1 MTFEKADY
9 YRYRRIIRLI
19 KSLED
24 EEEKNRRLDEL
35 RSNIEKMRKEAL
47 KEEKRQGNWQG
58 PIL

>member
-1 MTFEKADY
+1 MTLEKADY

-35 RSNIEKMRKEAL
+35 RSNIEKMRKETL
-47 KEEKRQGNWQG
+47 KEEKRQGN
-58 PIL
+58 

>member
-47 KEEKRQGNWQG
+47 KEEKRQGN
-58 PIL
+58 

>member
-1 MTFEKADY
+1 MIFEKADY

-35 RSNIEKMRKEAL
+35 RSDLENMRKEAL
-47 KEEKRQGNWQG
+47 KEEKRQSN
-58 PIL
+58 